1 VGGEEGGG
9 EGQQFLPLLTS
20 LATVPECFL
29 CPEPCDRGGVGGG
42 EDGGRGGNNCLCK
55 IK

>member
-1 VGGEEGGG
+1 MGGGGGGG

-20 LATVPECFL
+20 LATVLECFL

-42 EDGGRGGNNCLCK
+42 EDGGGGNCLCK